1 MTKGRRF
8 AAGAGGEHIADLDLI
23 VADDDAVDE
32 QLHQLPALGKCQTLQ
47 RRLHTPAE
55 VVDARGQGRHLVLLV
70 HLGLDLAPLVRQA
83 VEQAEDL
90 LAFAG
95 ELLAPDDLG
104 QIGLQHALLL
114 AFELRERGAEVLVPG
129 P

>member
-1 MTKGRRF
+1 MSPSRLGSRPTHCWRRCR
-8 AAGAGGEHIADLDLI
+8 ATSAGACR
-23 VADDDAVDE
+23 
-32 QLHQLPALGKCQTLQ
+32 PSRNW
-47 RRLHTPAE
+47 RRLW
-55 VVDARGQGRHLVLLV
+55 ARRRRRDECTVLGNGGRVMRTLIVLLV

-95 ELLAPDDLG
+95 EFLAPDDLG